1 MYYKAIFKVIYYKLK
16 SIDSD
21 LAKEVLKALFLVKY
35 VKGFHASLG
44 NIAILLLP
52 KFDVDLAV
60 FHKQV
65 QEALNLL
72 ESQTYI
78 QRSAGDL
85 YEYLTNQEK
94 DVKTKSKAQILTQL
108 LRVNYYQGI
117 CSMKSYVIQ
126 KLN

>member
-1 MYYKAIFKVIYYKLK
+1 MLT
-16 SIDSD
+16 
-21 LAKEVLKALFLVKY
+21 LLFFTSK
-35 VKGFHASLG
+35 
-44 NIAILLLP
+44 
-52 KFDVDLAV
+52 
-60 FHKQV
+60 V

-94 DVKTKSKAQILTQL
+94 DVENEIKSTDIDQL

>member
-1 MYYKAIFKVIYYKLK
+1 V
-16 SIDSD
+16 
-21 LAKEVLKALFLVKY
+21 
-35 VKGFHASLG
+35 
-44 NIAILLLP
+44 AILLLP

-94 DVKTKSKAQILTQL
+94 DVENEIKSTDIDPTAPNEL
-108 LRVNYYQGI
+108 LVRVFI
-117 CSMKSYVIQ
+117 R
-126 KLN
+126 